1 MLLLESIT
9 IPANNIWNFDVTGD
23 DNAFATLQNGND
35 GNTINVEL
43 MGSDGDFQ
51 LIQTMTAICTPA
63 CAGVIDLNLD
73 SENASVSIKQT
84 D

>member
-1 MLLLESIT
+1 MAGIVIDSSYNT
-9 IPANNIWNFDVTGD
+9 WNFDITGD

-35 GNTINVEL
+35 SHVLTVEL
-43 MGSDGDFQ
+43 EGSDGDFQ
-51 LIQTMTAICTPA
+51 FIQNMTTTCTPA
-63 CAGVIDLNLD
+63 CNGVINLELD